1 MRALERIIAGV
12 APTDIPVLL
21 VGESGAGK
29 LVVATEIHRLS
40 RQSDEP
46 FIHISCATL
55 TVAGLSEWSH
65 NGHVANSNQPE
76 TMSSSGTLFLD
87 EISMMELAC
96 QSRLLELLPS
106 TSAFLN
112 EPRPRF
118 RVISATSR
126 DLEEEMRGRRFREE
140 LYYRINGACL
150 RLPPLRQRTEDI
162 PLLVD
167 YLLGRYSTEFGRP
180 LPKLSSGTLNAL
192 RNYSWPGNIREL
204 ENVVRKIVVLGD
216 EDAAIGDLASQA
228 APDASVRIESETRTS
243 LKGAARAASQSVE
256 RELILKTLDRTHWNR
271 KRASQELQ
279 ISYKALLYKLKQ
291 LGLSNSGIS

>member
-1 MRALERIIAGV
+1 
-12 APTDIPVLL
+12 
-21 VGESGAGK
+21 
-29 LVVATEIHRLS
+29 
-40 RQSDEP
+40 
-46 FIHISCATL
+46 
-55 TVAGLSEWSH
+55 
-65 NGHVANSNQPE
+65 
-76 TMSSSGTLFLD
+76 
-87 EISMMELAC
+87 MMELAC